1 MGLLLFRIRIEKF
14 WNSTVLYFCSVVKF
28 HPYSTALSFCPCRKT
43 IFFSKWARL
52 CVLYATPR
60 CGHCKTVPIR
70 EAAVQSYTA
79 PPFGN
84 KLLVGGRWRG
94 IYYFFL
100 SGAATLFCHTEHR
113 RGWRHASTPPPAPP
127 SPPPLQRVAPVFPWA
142 KRLWFLADFM
152 SATQV
157 RGKSLLPPPTLLSH
171 VRLGQDFAR
180 HFPIFA
186 I

>member
-70 EAAVQSYTA
+70 EAAAQSYTA
-79 PPFGN
+79 PPFRN

-100 SGAATLFCHTEHR
+100 SGAATLFCHMEHR

-127 SPPPLQRVAPVFPWA
+127 SLPPLQSCSCVPLSKEAVILG
-142 KRLWFLADFM
+142 RLHV
-152 SATQV
+152 SYTGQGEV
-157 RGKSLLPPPTLLSH
+157 ITSSSH
-171 VRLGQDFAR
+171 TAQSC
-180 HFPIFA
+180 
-186 I
+186 